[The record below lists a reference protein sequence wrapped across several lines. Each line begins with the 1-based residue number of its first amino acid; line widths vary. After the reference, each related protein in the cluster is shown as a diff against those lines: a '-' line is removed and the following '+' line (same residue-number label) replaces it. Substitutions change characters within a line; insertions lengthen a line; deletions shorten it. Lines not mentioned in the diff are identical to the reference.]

1 MKKKQQ
7 QAQLILV
14 LIGLLLILVTYFY
27 YPYVNREKL
36 LKNKSVQTDVL
47 ETPDIDIIA
56 RGNKYLGEW
65 AGDQL
70 GKIGEEKQNYIQE
83 IIKADM
89 EEAGSEDVFR
99 KVKKDFQAASINM
112 DDSEIRNQM
121 EKALLRAKDV
131 FGTSFENVEYN
142 GIYDVNKLFKVR
154 SEKAHILN
162 EDPDI
167 VHMTNM
173 HVILYLNDGRI
184 INITSNKGRYNK
196 VTYDC
201 FFEENVKATDGE
213 ITIVSENLDLIS
225 SKKIAKVYNNVVLTN
240 KMSELKADIIDY
252 NFETKFYK
260 VSMHSNNKQV
270 EAKLV
275 E

>member
-1 MKKKQQ
+1 MNK
-7 QAQLILV
+7 
-14 LIGLLLILVTYFY
+14 FDE
-27 YPYVNREKL
+27 REKSFEKKFAKDQEL
-36 LKNKSVQTDVL
+36 QFKVA
-47 ETPDIDIIA
+47 A

-167 VHMTNM
+167 LYMTNM
-173 HVILYLNDGRI
+173 HVVLRLSDGRI
-184 INITSNKGRYNK
+184 VNIVSNKGKYNK

-201 FFEENVKATDGE
+201 FFEENVQATDGDTI
-213 ITIVSENLDLIS
+213 ITADNLDLLATKNFVEI
-225 SKKIAKVYNNVVLTN
+225 YNNVNLDYSTG
-240 KMSELKADIIDY
+240 SLRADKIDY
-252 NFETKFYK
+252 NFETKYFK
-260 VSMHSNNKQV
+260 VSMFDEKKVKIKVIQ
-270 EAKLV
+270 
-275 E
+275 